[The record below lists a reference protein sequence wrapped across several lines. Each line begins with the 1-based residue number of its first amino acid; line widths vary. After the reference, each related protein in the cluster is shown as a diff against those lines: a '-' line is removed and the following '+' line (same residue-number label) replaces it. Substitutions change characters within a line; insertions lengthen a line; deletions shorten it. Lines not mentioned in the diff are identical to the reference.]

1 MNYGILS
8 VIPSLLAIV
17 LALLTKNVIIALL
30 ASLLAGNLI
39 LAGYQPMNALV
50 GLKDAMINVFSDHS
64 STSIIFILLMLG
76 GLFCLIEKSGGL
88 SGFTTLMVEKGKLI
102 HSKKGA
108 ALFTWLVGVLIFI
121 DGTLSV
127 MLTGSVSRPLAKAF
141 RMSPEKNAWI
151 VHSTSTPMSILI
163 PIAAYGPYIAS
174 FIEAQGIENPT
185 GQMVSAIGFNFYC
198 ILAVAGVALFLLF
211 GIEFGPMKKA
221 EQAYANATGGETTE
235 TAQTQASAGG
245 KARHLLIPLAVMV
258 VVTIAYILYSGGGS
272 MTAGDAESGLIFGIV
287 SAAVYLMV
295 DLAISKRQKIGEGI
309 NTFLTGCGNMISIAA
324 IMVLAYTLSGMISQL
339 GTAGY
344 LSSLLTR
351 FMAPAVFS
359 AVAFLF
365 TCIISF
371 STGTSAGT
379 IAIMMPI
386 LLPMA
391 VSFGTPIP
399 LIVGAIAGGAV
410 FGDHTSPISDTTIM
424 SCSSTGCNVV
434 SHVKTQLPYALCF
447 AGAALLLYLVL
458 GFIL

>member
-221 EQAYANATGGETTE
+221 EQAYADATGGETTE

-245 KARHLLIPLAVMV
+245 KAPAHSACRNGRCHHRLYPIQRRREHDRRRCRKRPDLWNCQCGGLFNGGSGNKQTAKNRRGHQHLPNRLRQYDLHCSDYGARLYAQRDDQPAWNRRVPFFPADKIYGARRFLRGRVSFYLYHLLFHRNQCRNHRH
-258 VVTIAYILYSGGGS
+258 Y
-272 MTAGDAESGLIFGIV
+272 DAHPVANGCQLRHPHPPDCRRHCGRGRLWGPHLPHFGHHHYV
-287 SAAVYLMV
+287 
-295 DLAISKRQKIGEGI
+295 
-309 NTFLTGCGNMISIAA
+309 
-324 IMVLAYTLSGMISQL
+324 
-339 GTAGY
+339 
-344 LSSLLTR
+344 
-351 FMAPAVFS
+351 
-359 AVAFLF
+359 
-365 TCIISF
+365 
-371 STGTSAGT
+371 
-379 IAIMMPI
+379 
-386 LLPMA
+386 
-391 VSFGTPIP
+391 
-399 LIVGAIAGGAV
+399 
-410 FGDHTSPISDTTIM
+410 
-424 SCSSTGCNVV
+424 
-434 SHVKTQLPYALCF
+434 
-447 AGAALLLYLVL
+447 LLLHRLQRCL
-458 GFIL
+458 PR

>member
-1 MNYGILS
+1 M
-8 VIPSLLAIV
+8 
-17 LALLTKNVIIALL
+17 
-30 ASLLAGNLI
+30 
-39 LAGYQPMNALV
+39 
-50 GLKDAMINVFSDHS
+50 
-64 STSIIFILLMLG
+64 
-76 GLFCLIEKSGGL
+76 
-88 SGFTTLMVEKGKLI
+88 
-102 HSKKGA
+102 
-108 ALFTWLVGVLIFI
+108 
-121 DGTLSV
+121 
-127 MLTGSVSRPLAKAF
+127 
-141 RMSPEKNAWI
+141 
-151 VHSTSTPMSILI
+151 
-163 PIAAYGPYIAS
+163 
-174 FIEAQGIENPT
+174 
-185 GQMVSAIGFNFYC
+185 C
-198 ILAVAGVALFLLF
+198 IRDR
-211 GIEFGPMKKA
+211 
-221 EQAYANATGGETTE
+221 AYADATGGETTE

-379 IAIMMPI
+379 RC
-386 LLPMA
+386 
-391 VSFGTPIP
+391 V
-399 LIVGAIAGGAV
+399 
-410 FGDHTSPISDTTIM
+410 
-424 SCSSTGCNVV
+424 
-434 SHVKTQLPYALCF
+434 
-447 AGAALLLYLVL
+447 
-458 GFIL
+458 